1 MQVTCPQCDK
11 IGLLQTITPRYHRVR
26 HTVKIPYFSSF
37 VNKMCYDRDF
47 TYCRVDSSWA
57 EQQFDA
63 EKKRE
68 EEYLKKLFQ
77 RQ

>member
-1 MQVTCPQCDK
+1 MQVTCPKCDK
-11 IGLLQTITPRYHRVR
+11 KGLLQTITPRYHRVR
-26 HTVKIPYFSSF
+26 HSIVTKQYGTLNGRPY
-37 VNKMCYDRDF
+37 NDRTF
-47 TYCRVDSSWA
+47 TYCRVTTDWA
-57 EQQFDA
+57 QQQFDA